1 MSDYG
6 VNFGAA
12 MTASQDLNTVNSKV
26 RSTLDSLIA
35 QVDKSTADWTGEAKQ
50 QYSEAKVLWNQ
61 QAAEM
66 NKALGSAQQALNQ
79 IIELYQQTEKT
90 NGSVWQG

>member
-6 VNFGAA
+6 VNFSAA
-12 MTASQDLNTVNSKV
+12 MTASADLNSVNSKV
-26 RSTLDSLIA
+26 RATIDSLIA
-35 QVDKSTADWTGEAKQ
+35 DVDKSTADWTGDAKM
-50 QYSEAKVLWNQ
+50 QYSDAKVLWNQ

-66 NKALGSAQQALNQ
+66 NRALGTAQQALNQ

-90 NGSVWQG
+90 NGAVWRA